1 MSGKWVNS
9 WVWRSANTALK
20 GKKNT
25 ARKQGGGGNIEKWKA
40 ASLTVPD
47 TGWKQAFRVIV
58 TKDVESKNRS
68 ISSYETK
75 ACYNRCIVVAVSIST
90 RFKKWGFIISD
101 YQGCVPCHGWLI
113 LRCHCPG
120 LSPSPGRVQCSSPVG
135 PRWTGHPRGC
145 QYPKGLVHMFAL
157 RLVSDLGSGGCFP
170 LAQGSEHLY
179 PRPECC
185 GKPRSCCQVSP
196 ASVRLGFIILT
207 FVLEDPLSCK
217 SKRHFY
223 FQLLHDSYYSSAL
236 TSAINNNRIVNYCSF

>member
-120 LSPSPGRVQCSSPVG
+120 LSPSPGRVQCSMACGAMLNRAP
-135 PRWTGHPRGC
+135 TGMSVPQRPCPHVCTETGVRSG
-145 QYPKGLVHMFAL
+145 VRRMFP
-157 RLVSDLGSGGCFP
+157 SGSGKWTP
-170 LAQGSEHLY
+170 LPTSW
-179 PRPECC
+179 
-185 GKPRSCCQVSP
+185 
-196 ASVRLGFIILT
+196 
-207 FVLEDPLSCK
+207 VL
-217 SKRHFY
+217 RQAT
-223 FQLLHDSYYSSAL
+223 QLLPGIPSQHAAGVYNPHFCFRGSTFL
-236 TSAINNNRIVNYCSF
+236 QI